1 MNIIF
6 ILSCILLLII
16 MFGITIVIVVKKS
29 LSNLTVNIPDIII
42 TVKKDGT
49 VVPET
54 KIEKIEPKVIINA
67 DTSIKPT
74 NELSVKF
81 PDEENIINKE
91 NKPEKK
97 SECGCGVR
105 NENKKLTYDFS
116 KSEKIYNDQEI
127 NELNFDPY
135 IHYRQHQEYVKTYL
149 EDPKTRGY
157 NMDDMYADALDL
169 GVEKKEEPISYPK
182 PSGYTFEK
190 FKD

>member
-1 MNIIF
+1 V
-6 ILSCILLLII
+6 
-16 MFGITIVIVVKKS
+16 FGITIVIVVKKS
-29 LSNLTVNIPDIII
+29 LNNLTVNIPDIII
-42 TVKKDGT
+42 TIKKDGT

-54 KIEKIEPKVIINA
+54 KTENLEPKVKYIVNA

-74 NELSVKF
+74 NELNVKF
-81 PDEENIINKE
+81 PDEENIINKVD
-91 NKPEKK
+91 KVDKTEKK
-97 SECGCGVR
+97 SECGCGVK

-116 KSEKIYNDQEI
+116 KSEKKYNDQEI

-157 NMDDMYADALDL
+157 NMDDMYADAMDM
-169 GVEKKEEPISYPK
+169 GVEKKEEPISYPQ